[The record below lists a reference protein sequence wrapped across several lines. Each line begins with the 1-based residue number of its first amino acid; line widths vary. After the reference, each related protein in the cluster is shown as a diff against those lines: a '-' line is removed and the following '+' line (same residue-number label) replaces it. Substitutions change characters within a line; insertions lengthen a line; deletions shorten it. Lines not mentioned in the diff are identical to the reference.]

1 MKRVILIISLVL
13 IGMGTTQAQDV
24 FKKYGHKK
32 EMLTLSKGKYQEVFK
47 NEEVVQIGTVLL
59 NTKTN
64 KVVKLLQEDTT
75 KINYNAELSSRF
87 LTVDPMAEEYYSYS
101 PYAYAMNNPVYY
113 VDPTGEFSTK
123 FGAWL
128 YKVFNGGGDILQ
140 DKGGEYFVSQ
150 QVEYT
155 GEGVGAA
162 VSRKFDWS
170 GRSTGKDLAFEA
182 KLDAFKTDMEFQQ
195 LCEQHGMEYVRY
207 DNRSDAIAGMLQP
220 ASAVVLPNPI
230 VRSANT
236 AINSIKTVRNIKW
249 KFGNFKTPTKW
260 AGQMAKR
267 GWNESQISEAVS
279 MGKSYKAINN
289 VNKMN
294 GATRYVHPT
303 TGKSVVLDDVTNELL
318 QVGGEGFKW

>member
-1 MKRVILIISLVL
+1 MKKIILITSLLLIVL
-13 IGMGTTQAQDV
+13 SAAKAQDV
-24 FKKYGHKK
+24 FKKYGHNK
-32 EMLTLSKGKYQEVFK
+32 EVLTLSKGKYEEVFK
-47 NEEVVQIGTVLL
+47 NEEIVQIGTVLI

-64 KVVKLLQEDTT
+64 KIVQFLDVDTT
-75 KINYNAELSSRF
+75 KTNYTAELSSRF

-101 PYAYAMNNPVYY
+101 PYAYVMNNPVIYI
-113 VDPTGEFSTK
+113 DPTGEFVTRA
-123 FGAWL
+123 GAWL
-128 YKVFNGGGDILQ
+128 YSLFNGGGEIHRDA
-140 DKGGEYFVSQ
+140 GGEYFVSQ
-150 QVEYT
+150 KAAYS
-155 GEGVGAA
+155 GEEGGAA
-162 VSRKFDWS
+162 VSRTFDWK
-170 GRSTGKDLAFEA
+170 GRNTGKDLALEA
-182 KLDAFKTDMEFQQ
+182 AKEAFITDMNFQQ